1 MEERDTRQ
9 RDLIPRKRMERC
21 RATVVGVGAIGRQVA
36 LQLAAMGVPW
46 LQLVDHDL
54 VETVN
59 LAPQGYIEED
69 LGKPKVEATGSL
81 CKALNSTVTIEPIK
95 ERFRRS
101 MDLGNVLFC
110 CVDSIATRRL
120 IWEAVR
126 DRVEFFCDGRMS
138 ADVLRVLVASSK
150 ESRAHYG
157 TTLFSQEEAYQGSC
171 TSRSTIFCAN
181 IAAGFMLSQ
190 FSRWLRGL
198 PVDKD
203 LMLNL
208 LSSEFSST

>member
-1 MEERDTRQ
+1 MEERDSRQ
-9 RDLIPRKRMERC
+9 RDLIPRERLSMC

-46 LQLVDHDL
+46 LQLVDHDT
-54 VETVN
+54 VEIVN
-59 LAPQGYIEED
+59 LAPQGYLEAD
-69 LGKPKVEATGSL
+69 LGKSKVEATGSL
-81 CKALNSTVTIEPIK
+81 CRALNSGVTIEPIQ

-120 IWEAVR
+120 IWDAVR
-126 DRVEFFCDGRMS
+126 DRLEFFCDGRMS
-138 ADVLRVLVASSK
+138 ADVLRVLAACDK

-157 TTLFSQEEAYQGSC
+157 TTLFPQEEAYQGSC

-181 IAAGFMLSQ
+181 IAAGFMLSL
-190 FSRWLRGL
+190 FARWLRCL

-203 LMLNL
+203 VMLNL
-208 LSSEFSST
+208 LSSEFTAR